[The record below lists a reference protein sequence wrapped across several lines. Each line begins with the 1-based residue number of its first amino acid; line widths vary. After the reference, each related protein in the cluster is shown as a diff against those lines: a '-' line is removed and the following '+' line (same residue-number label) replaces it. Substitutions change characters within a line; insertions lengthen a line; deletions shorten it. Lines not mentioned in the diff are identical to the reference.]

1 MFMQTSIKA
10 VKTSARVQ
18 NAAYSSLQHSDP
30 LLNGNEPTF
39 LARQEENE
47 GRLCNERD
55 SLFPED
61 KDANS
66 ETCTEL

>member
-18 NAAYSSLQHSDP
+18 NAAYSSLQNSDP
-30 LLNGNEPTF
+30 VLNGNEPTF
-39 LARQEENE
+39 LTRQEKSE
-47 GRLCNERD
+47 ERRYND
-55 SLFPED
+55 RGSLFSVEN
-61 KDANS
+61 DANS